1 MNEIKMSKWS
11 KKNSGR
17 VADENDYDSVIKS
30 VDLKASIILDLLY
43 INWTCSLSEK
53 KHSVQVLIWH

>member
-1 MNEIKMSKWS
+1 MKLKCQSDL

-43 INWTCSLSEK
+43 IN
-53 KHSVQVLIWH
+53 